1 MDYLSL
7 QCFLLAFIR
16 VHSRLPRVW
25 EFAMTDLPTVLILTP
40 IKDGAAFLP
49 RYFELLAALDYPP
62 ELLSLGFLVGNSVD
76 NSHGE
81 IASRLPDLRG
91 RYRRVELL
99 QHDFPAN
106 FTGPRWLPEV
116 QLRRR
121 STIAKARNWL
131 LASSLRD
138 EAWVLWLDIDLA
150 EYPPDLLKKLLRS
163 GKDVVTAN
171 CLHQHNDRSFD
182 CNAYIVTSR
191 SRLLQAWWRWNYTA
205 YGLYQPPLGVGRRYL
220 DSCRGQ
226 ELVEVD
232 GVGGTTLL
240 VRADLHRQGVNFPAF
255 ADEGLIETEA
265 LALVAR
271 RMGFSCWGMP
281 DLIVRHVNA

>member
-1 MDYLSL
+1 M
-7 QCFLLAFIR
+7 A
-16 VHSRLPRVW
+16 
-25 EFAMTDLPTVLILTP
+25 DLPAVLILTP

-62 ELLSLGFLVGNSVD
+62 EQLSLGFLVGNSTD
-76 NSHGE
+76 NSHDE
-81 IASRLPDLRG
+81 IAGRLQELRNH
-91 RYRRVELL
+91 YRRVELFR
-99 QHDFPAN
+99 HDFPTN

-116 QLRRR
+116 QLPRR

-138 EAWVLWLDIDLA
+138 EAWVMWLDIDLVD
-150 EYPPDLLKKLLRS
+150 YPPELLKELLRS

-171 CLHQHNDRSFD
+171 CLHEHNDRSFD
-182 CNAYIVTSR
+182 CNTYVITNR
-191 SRLLQAWWRWNYTA
+191 SRLVQAWWRWRYTA
-205 YGLYQPPLGVGRRYL
+205 HGLFQPPFGVGRRYL

-226 ELVEVD
+226 DLVEVD

-240 VRADLHRQGVNFPAF
+240 VRASLHRQGLNFPAF
-255 ADEGLIETEA
+255 ALEGLIETEA

-271 RMGFSCWGMP
+271 QMGSSCWGLP
-281 DLIVRHVNA
+281 NLIVRHVNA